1 MAQQRA
7 MFGAV
12 ALCCVAFFVMTVIAM
27 LLYPGGSVA
36 VPESE
41 SYSFFL
47 NFFSDLGQTHVGSG
61 ASNAP
66 SMLLFATALT
76 VVACGLTLFFIA
88 FSRLFAVSTAAVW
101 MSRLAIACGLVTSIS
116 FVGVALTPWNLYL
129 QAHNVF
135 VHWAF
140 RSLLGAI
147 VLLLVS
153 TFLEPGFARRFGVY
167 FVVFAALLA
176 AYVVLLAL
184 GPSAATPQGSIIQAT
199 GQKIIAYA
207 SILAI
212 LIESLVARAF
222 LRGSSSTVSDL
233 SLSS

>member
-1 MAQQRA
+1 MAQQRTI
-7 MFGAV
+7 FGAV
-12 ALCCVAFFVMTVIAM
+12 ALCCVAFFVMTILAM

-61 ASNAP
+61 TSNAP
-66 SMLLFATALT
+66 SMLLFAIALT
-76 VVACGLTLFFIA
+76 LVAFGLTAFFIA
-88 FSRLFAVSTAAVW
+88 FSRLFSTSTIAVW
-101 MSRLAIACGLVTSIS
+101 LSRIAIVCGLIASVS

-147 VLLLVS
+147 VLLLIS
-153 TFLEPGFARRFGVY
+153 TFLEPGFGRRFGLY
-167 FVVFAALLA
+167 FAVFAALLT
-176 AYVVLLAL
+176 AYVGLLAF

-212 LIESLVARAF
+212 LIESLAARKYLQRA
-222 LRGSSSTVSDL
+222 
-233 SLSS
+233 